1 MTAPNPADPFPLAEG
16 ERRCVF
22 IRPTVTSDLLDV
34 GEYTYYDASEDP
46 GTFEEDRMLYA
57 FGSARLVIGRFCA
70 IAAGSRF
77 LLYADHMSS
86 GPSAF
91 PFTMFSGAWQDATVD
106 TFLANHPSKGDTVV
120 GNDVWIGRDAMVMP
134 GVTIGDGAI
143 VAAGA
148 VVSRDV
154 EPYTVVGGS
163 PARVV
168 KRRYSERDAARLV
181 EAAWWNW
188 PIETVTEHAA
198 TLMNGTVDQITAIAD
213 RLRAEKD
220 MGLESTSAR

>member
-1 MTAPNPADPFPLAEG
+1 MTAPNPAATFPLAEG

-22 IRPTVTSDLLDV
+22 IRPTVTSELLEV

-77 LLYADHMSS
+77 LLDADHMCS
-86 GPSAF
+86 GPSAYPFSIF
-91 PFTMFSGAWQDATVD
+91 PGAWQDATLA
-106 TFLANHPSKGDTVV
+106 TFMANHPSKGDTVV
-120 GNDVWIGRDAMVMP
+120 GNDVWIGRDAMIMP

-143 VAAGA
+143 IAAGA
-148 VVSRDV
+148 VVSQDV
-154 EPYTVVGGS
+154 PPYTIAGGS

-168 KRRYSERDAARLV
+168 KRRYSEQDAARLV

-188 PIETVTEHAA
+188 PIDAVTEHAA
-198 TLMNGTVDQITAIAD
+198 TLMGGTVDEIVAIGERVRAD
-213 RLRAEKD
+213 EAPD
-220 MGLESTSAR
+220 LESATR

>member
-1 MTAPNPADPFPLAEG
+1 MTAPNPANPFPLAEG

-22 IRPTVTSDLLDV
+22 IRPTVTSELLDV

-57 FGSARLVIGRFCA
+57 FGAARLVIGRFCA

-77 LLYADHMSS
+77 LLDADHMSS

-91 PFTMFSGAWQDATVD
+91 PFSIFPGAWQDASLE

-120 GNDVWIGRDAMVMP
+120 GNDVWIGRDAMITP

-143 VAAGA
+143 IAAGA

-154 EPYTVVGGS
+154 PPYTVAGGS

-168 KRRYSERDAARLV
+168 KRRYSEQDAARLV

-188 PIETVTEHAA
+188 PIDAVTGHAA
-198 TLMNGTVDQITAIAD
+198 TLMGGTVDEIVAIAEKV
-213 RLRAEKD
+213 RAEMD
-220 MGLESTSAR
+220 ESRASASA